1 MPAAKAGLQ
10 NGDKILKVNDKE
22 ITHITT
28 ISGALEVLKGK
39 PGEQVILTI
48 QRGGQIL
55 TFLVERSK

>member
-1 MPAAKAGLQ
+1 LQ